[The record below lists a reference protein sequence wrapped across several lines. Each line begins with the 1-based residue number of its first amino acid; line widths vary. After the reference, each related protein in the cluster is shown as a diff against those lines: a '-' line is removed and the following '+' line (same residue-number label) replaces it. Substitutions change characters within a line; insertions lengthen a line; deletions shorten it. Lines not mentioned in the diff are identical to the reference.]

1 MNLLVGDSSL
11 FCILLGQ
18 RTSRQFSTYTVPG
31 ASGQGSFRLL
41 RNKLLLYRRGKNS
54 GRKEWYILNRYLDIP
69 VQTVMV
75 ANGAEELV
83 GKNPNSEP
91 TPKVQAFVMSFA
103 PTAQWV
109 SRQCYGLPQKFIL
122 AHWGAESGWGSTAA
136 SQRAQNWASICVPGG
151 KTEQFRVYAGRREF
165 AESYARLLK
174 QGSAYA
180 ELRKYLASTELPQTD
195 RCIEIIA
202 RSGYSAS
209 SSGSYE
215 KLLRDC
221 VASIEKRAG
230 DIFKE

>member
-1 MNLLVGDSSL
+1 MN
-11 FCILLGQ
+11 Q
-18 RTSRQFSTYTVPG
+18 
-31 ASGQGSFRLL
+31 
-41 RNKLLLYRRGKNS
+41 
-54 GRKEWYILNRYLDIP
+54 YLEIP

-83 GKNPNSEP
+83 GKNPNTEP

-103 PTAQWV
+103 PAAQWV
-109 SRQCYGLPQKFIL
+109 SHQCYGLPQKFIL

-151 KTEQFRVYAGRREF
+151 REEEFRKYAGRREF

-174 QGSAYA
+174 QGNSYA
-180 ELRKYLASTELPQTD
+180 ELRRYLASTEVPETN

-209 SSGSYE
+209 GSSSYG

-230 DIFKE
+230 ELFKE